1 MLVEFFTCMVEFS
14 LELQPVEYKDQ
25 DVLPVLVYKSY
36 TGSLNIEGKYT

>member
-25 DVLPVLVYKSY
+25 DVLVYKSC